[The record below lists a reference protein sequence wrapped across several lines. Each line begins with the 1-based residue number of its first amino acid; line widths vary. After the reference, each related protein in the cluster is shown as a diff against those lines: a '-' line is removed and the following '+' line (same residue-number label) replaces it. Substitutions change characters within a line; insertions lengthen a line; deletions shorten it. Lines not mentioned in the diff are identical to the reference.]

1 MARLRDG
8 NLISITRKRKKIE
21 LCLLSAYQRLYASL
35 IRISQRFW
43 NADSDFRTHPKKG
56 QVKAGVDAYQ
66 VVVRQV
72 NIYHLRIHQADIIST
87 GEVYH

>member
-56 QVKAGVDAYQ
+56 QVKAEVDAYQ
-66 VVVRQV
+66 VVVR
-72 NIYHLRIHQADIIST
+72 
-87 GEVYH
+87 